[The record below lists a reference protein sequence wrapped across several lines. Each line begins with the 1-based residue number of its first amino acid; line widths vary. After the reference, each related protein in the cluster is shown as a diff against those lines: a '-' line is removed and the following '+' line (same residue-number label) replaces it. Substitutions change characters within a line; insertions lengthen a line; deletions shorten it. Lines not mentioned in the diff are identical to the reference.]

1 MTIESLVT
9 SQHNYFNTDI
19 TKDITFRHDALK
31 NLLTT
36 IKENEDAIYD
46 ALKKD
51 LGKSQP
57 ESYMTEVGL
66 VISAIHNALHHLD
79 KWAKP
84 VRRKTPLTLFS
95 SKSYIYKEP
104 YGVVLIMSPWNYP
117 FFLTLSPLVGAIAA
131 GNCAVIKTSR
141 NSSYTSAV
149 IAAMINST
157 FSSSYIHVV
166 DTNEDYD
173 KILSCQY
180 DYIFFTGSERVGRI
194 VMRHASEHLTPVTL
208 ELGGKSPCILD
219 KNANLKLAAKR
230 IAWGKILNAGQTCV
244 GPDYVVV
251 PRELKDKFVS
261 LLQKNFHDFLISP
274 LDNDDYPHIINLHH
288 FIRLKNLIANT
299 GSSVIG
305 GKVDEKKFK
314 IEPAIFKEA
323 AFDDDIMK
331 DEIFGPILP
340 IIAYDD
346 LDEVLGIIK
355 HKPKPL
361 ACYIFSRNK
370 DFQRKVISTLSFG
383 GGCINDTVI
392 HVLNEH
398 LPFGGVGSSGMGN
411 YHGKYS
417 FDTFTHEKSLLIS
430 GSMDL
435 PFRYPPYTD
444 KKGNIV
450 KKVLR

>member
-1 MTIESLVT
+1 
-9 SQHNYFNTDI
+9 
-19 TKDITFRHDALK
+19 
-31 NLLTT
+31 
-36 IKENEDAIYD
+36 
-46 ALKKD
+46 
-51 LGKSQP
+51 
-57 ESYMTEVGL
+57 
-66 VISAIHNALHHLD
+66 
-79 KWAKP
+79 
-84 VRRKTPLTLFS
+84 
-95 SKSYIYKEP
+95 
-104 YGVVLIMSPWNYP
+104 
-117 FFLTLSPLVGAIAA
+117 
-131 GNCAVIKTSR
+131 
-141 NSSYTSAV
+141 
-149 IAAMINST
+149 
-157 FSSSYIHVV
+157 
-166 DTNEDYD
+166 
-173 KILSCQY
+173 
-180 DYIFFTGSERVGRI
+180 
-194 VMRHASEHLTPVTL
+194 
-208 ELGGKSPCILD
+208 
-219 KNANLKLAAKR
+219 
-230 IAWGKILNAGQTCV
+230 
-244 GPDYVVV
+244 
-251 PRELKDKFVS
+251 
-261 LLQKNFHDFLISP
+261 
-274 LDNDDYPHIINLHH
+274 
-288 FIRLKNLIANT
+288 
-299 GSSVIG
+299 
-305 GKVDEKKFK
+305 
-314 IEPAIFKEA
+314 
-323 AFDDDIMK
+323 MK